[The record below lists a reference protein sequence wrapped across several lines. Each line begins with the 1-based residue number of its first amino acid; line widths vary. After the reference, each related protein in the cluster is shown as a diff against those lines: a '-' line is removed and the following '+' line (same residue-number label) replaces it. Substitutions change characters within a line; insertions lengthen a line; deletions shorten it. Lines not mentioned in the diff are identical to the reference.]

1 MIKKYKDI
9 LITFFWDSALVFS
22 LLFFLLF
29 VREKM
34 SGYIMS
40 LQNYAP
46 LLVDVQTESVG
57 QLDTIM
63 PTINSLLTKV
73 YLFQYFIIPLT
84 IFLIWCLFQGYV
96 WKVLNKNKILKFSLL
111 SLPLIFLLI
120 LLISYS
126 FNVLSFAFYG
136 SDFSPVYA
144 CLLLILLI
152 VISYFTFINYTL
164 HNQSIKKNLRFG
176 IKNIKKLILPFGL
189 FSFFTLTFLILF
201 TISFIYLIV
210 WSFSFYLILL
220 IINILILGLVR
231 QYFIRNIK
239 V

>member
-9 LITFFWDSALVFS
+9 LLTFFLDLALVFS